1 MSLMSHPDGRQ
12 LLQIAK
18 SNPKDDGVY
27 ECVASN
33 PIATITTSCTLSV
46 ACE

>member
-1 MSLMSHPDGRQ
+1 MSLVSHPDGRQ

-18 SNPKDDGVY
+18 STPKDDGVY
-27 ECVASN
+27 ECVAAN
-33 PIATITTSCTLSV
+33 PIATISTSCTLTV